1 VQRPMAFLVYEPWN
15 RAMAFLCSGGNMII
29 SDKIQ
34 KLIANQEGWTRRMF
48 EEGLRIK
55 KQYGEENVYDFS
67 LGNPDTEPPEEVQKT
82 LVETLSNPVKGM
94 HRYMSNN
101 GYEDV
106 REEIAAYLR
115 ELHGVPFTANHIFMT
130 VGCAGGLNI
139 LLKSMLSRGDEVI
152 VPSPFFW
159 EFKNYIENH
168 GGKVRYVQTKKD
180 FQLNIENI
188 EKAITKK
195 TKAILLNSPNNP
207 TGAVYTEESVKGLV
221 ELLNRKRTQGQDIYI
236 ICDDAYKKLVYDGF
250 RLPNLFQFYDLVYAV
265 TSHSKDLALPG
276 ERIGY
281 VAISPRI
288 ADYELM
294 VSGLMISMRTL
305 GFVNAPALF
314 QRIAGKFQ
322 RTSVNIGEYE
332 KKRDLLYEILM
343 EAGFECVK
351 PKGAFYMFPKSPA
364 PDELEFIRTLQQ
376 EERIMVVPGRGFG
389 RKGYFRIAYCVP
401 METIL
406 KSREGFIRIG
416 KRYAKR

>member
-1 VQRPMAFLVYEPWN
+1 
-15 RAMAFLCSGGNMII
+15 MII

-34 KLIANQEGWTRRMF
+34 KLITNQEGWTRRMF

-94 HRYMSNN
+94 HRYMPNN

-115 ELHGVPFTANHIFMT
+115 EQHAVSFTANHIFMT

-139 LLKSMLSRGDEVI
+139 LLKSMLSKGNEVI

-168 GGKVRYVQTKKD
+168 GGAMRLVQTKKD
-180 FQLNIENI
+180 FQLDIDKI

-207 TGAVYTEESVKGLV
+207 TGAVYTEESIKGLIR
-221 ELLNRKRTQGQDIYI
+221 LLNTKRAQGQDIYI

-250 RLPNLFQFYDLVYAV
+250 RLPNLFGLYDLVYAV

-281 VAISPRI
+281 VAISPRVP
-288 ADYELM
+288 DYELM

-322 RTSVNIGEYE
+322 RASVNIGEYA
-332 KKRDLLYEILM
+332 KKRDVLYEILM

-351 PKGAFYMFPKSPA
+351 PMGAFYMFPKSPI

-401 METIL
+401 METIQ

-416 KRYAKR
+416 KRYKKR

>member
-1 VQRPMAFLVYEPWN
+1 VGYNHGFLY
-15 RAMAFLCSGGNMII
+15 SGGKMII
-29 SDKIQ
+29 SNKIQ

-48 EEGLRIK
+48 EEGIKIK
-55 KQYGEENVYDFS
+55 KMYGEEKVYDFS

-106 REEIAAYLR
+106 REEIAIYLG
-115 ELHGVPFTANHIFMT
+115 EQHGVPFTANHIFMT

-139 LLKSMLSRGDEVI
+139 LFKSMLSKGDEVI

-168 GGKVRYVQTKKD
+168 GGAMRLVQTKKD
-180 FQLNIENI
+180 FQLDIEKI

-195 TKAILLNSPNNP
+195 TKAVLLNSPNNP
-207 TGAVYTEESVKGLV
+207 TGAIYTGESVKGLI
-221 ELLNRKRTQGQDIYI
+221 ELLNEKRAQGQDIYI

-250 RLPNLFQFYDLVYAV
+250 QLPNLFALYDLVYAV

-281 VAISPRI
+281 IAISPRI
-288 ADYELM
+288 PDYELM

-322 RTSVNIGEYE
+322 RTSVNIGEYA
-332 KKRDLLYEILM
+332 KKRDVLYEILM

-351 PKGAFYMFPKSPA
+351 PMGAFYMFPKSPV
-364 PDELEFIRTLQQ
+364 PDELEFVRVLQQ

-389 RKGYFRIAYCVP
+389 RKSYFRIAYCVP

-406 KSREGFIRIG
+406 KGREGFIRIG
-416 KRYAKR
+416 KRYMKR